1 MPAEIKY
8 QSVDISDATAM
19 KELKQKIGPHAG
31 IFNLAGVL
39 SDAWLADLNWDKF
52 AAPLKPKVYGTQH
65 LHDFAA
71 EDAKTFVLFSSMASL
86 FPFPGQIN
94 HSAANAFEDA
104 SAHERTLAG
113 RPSLSINWG
122 LWMDVGSAKRA
133 LELGRRQGIRAMG
146 NQEALASLRQVLGM
160 CGSLGLIQVA
170 ICPIDWV
177 KYTKHNKTTD
187 LPIDRR
193 LRGLPVLQGFPL
205 DPKFDEIPMGSILQT
220 PKPTESQ
227 AARQAI
233 PTAQQPQQ
241 QQQQSLSVQHML
253 QWAEGSISAESD
265 ATPSQQLAREPLA
278 RNVAT
283 GSTTPQ
289 ELLSGGHPVLM
300 PETDRAND
308 LLYAGNRV
316 QVSTPLQEHGASEE
330 DVSAALLKLIQRTL
344 ASGDTQFRVE
354 ADVSFAELG
363 MDSLFAADF
372 ARAVAREM
380 GVEVEA
386 AVLQSSTI
394 HSLTQLILS
403 AGSGRQASSQPRQ
416 LT

>member
-1 MPAEIKY
+1 MLDLDPNMRASETSARAAFELLMGQHAEPQEVVIRQHCVLEARIMQAKECQQTPPVSGLNMGSMSCLVAGGAGGLGGEVVKFLVQQGASSITVLGRTAPHSQGEMPAEIKY

-146 NQEALASLRQVLGM
+146 NQEVPWMFNVSRVVGDFRGPLCAQTDWDVGSGKLQECCAVCLAALHPLQHVS
-160 CGSLGLIQVA
+160 
-170 ICPIDWV
+170 
-177 KYTKHNKTTD
+177 
-187 LPIDRR
+187 RR
-193 LRGLPVLQGFPL
+193 IAL
-205 DPKFDEIPMGSILQT
+205 E
-220 PKPTESQ
+220 PKPSPCFNNWALLIVLLVDLSRAFSQ
-227 AARQAI
+227 ALR
-233 PTAQQPQQ
+233 
-241 QQQQSLSVQHML
+241 LWHLCGKFLECV
-253 QWAEGSISAESD
+253 
-265 ATPSQQLAREPLA
+265 
-278 RNVAT
+278 
-283 GSTTPQ
+283 
-289 ELLSGGHPVLM
+289 
-300 PETDRAND
+300 
-308 LLYAGNRV
+308 
-316 QVSTPLQEHGASEE
+316 
-330 DVSAALLKLIQRTL
+330 
-344 ASGDTQFRVE
+344 
-354 ADVSFAELG
+354 
-363 MDSLFAADF
+363 
-372 ARAVAREM
+372 
-380 GVEVEA
+380 GVW
-386 AVLQSSTI
+386 
-394 HSLTQLILS
+394 
-403 AGSGRQASSQPRQ
+403 G
-416 LT
+416 

>member
-1 MPAEIKY
+1 
-8 QSVDISDATAM
+8 
-19 KELKQKIGPHAG
+19 
-31 IFNLAGVL
+31 
-39 SDAWLADLNWDKF
+39 
-52 AAPLKPKVYGTQH
+52 
-65 LHDFAA
+65 
-71 EDAKTFVLFSSMASL
+71 
-86 FPFPGQIN
+86 
-94 HSAANAFEDA
+94 
-104 SAHERTLAG
+104 
-113 RPSLSINWG
+113 
-122 LWMDVGSAKRA
+122 
-133 LELGRRQGIRAMG
+133 
-146 NQEALASLRQVLGM
+146 M

-289 ELLSGGHPVLM
+289 
-300 PETDRAND
+300 
-308 LLYAGNRV
+308 
-316 QVSTPLQEHGASEE
+316 
-330 DVSAALLKLIQRTL
+330 
-344 ASGDTQFRVE
+344 
-354 ADVSFAELG
+354 
-363 MDSLFAADF
+363 DSI
-372 ARAVAREM
+372 E
-380 GVEVEA
+380 
-386 AVLQSSTI
+386 I
-394 HSLTQLILS
+394 
-403 AGSGRQASSQPRQ
+403 
-416 LT
+416 